1 CASPVRGAC
10 LLRRPFPSSPTPTLS
25 DGSSAM
31 TPLRQ
36 RLIDDLRLRDYAP
49 GTIEAYVAA
58 VAKPPQHFRPP
69 PHRLPPE
76 PLRPLHLHP
85 RQRRV
90 SWSLFNQV
98 TCGLRFFFAVTLGRP
113 DVVSKLPYGKKPKPL
128 PLVLAPA
135 EVLQLFD
142 GASCGRDRALLQT
155 TYACGLRVSE
165 VVGLRPA
172 DLDSARRVV
181 LVRQGKG
188 RKDRL
193 VPLSA
198 RLPDQLPAYWRPHP
212 PGGPP

>member
-1 CASPVRGAC
+1 
-10 LLRRPFPSSPTPTLS
+10 
-25 DGSSAM
+25 
-31 TPLRQ
+31 
-36 RLIDDLRLRDYAP
+36 
-49 GTIEAYVAA
+49 
-58 VAKPPQHFRPP
+58 
-69 PHRLPPE
+69 
-76 PLRPLHLHP
+76 
-85 RQRRV
+85 V

-172 DLDSARRVV
+172 ARRGGGVPPRR
-181 LVRQGKG
+181 LRRRPPRRPRPPGQGPQGPARAPVGAPARRAPRLLAAAPAGGLAVPRRAARTAAKRG
-188 RKDRL
+188 RR
-193 VPLSA
+193 PEG
-198 RLPDQLPAYWRPHP
+198 LPA
-212 PGGPP
+212 GG